1 MLTDADLKVI
11 RGKEVMAKCEMSVI
25 LSMKKEKDRHNKREG
40 VRGTMKRG
48 FRKEYKERIAQEKTI
63 RNKIQ
68 GMLVE
73 LDYTASH
80 FIFKIHEF
88 PK

>member
-1 MLTDADLKVI
+1 
-11 RGKEVMAKCEMSVI
+11 MAKCEMSVI
-25 LSMKKEKDRHNKREG
+25 LSLNKEKDRHNKREG
-40 VRGTMKRG
+40 VKGTMKRG
-48 FRKEYKERIAQEKTI
+48 FRKDKERIAQQEKTI

-68 GMLVE
+68 EMLVE